1 MESWIIDQT
10 PANIELIVAVQG
22 GYQPRAIMMEYN
34 SNFELDEAKS
44 ILPPKDGQLRTK
56 PKPKDLRQKLWT

>member
-10 PANIELIVAVQG
+10 PPNIGLIVAVQG
-22 GYQPRAIMMEYN
+22 GYQRRAIMMEYN

-44 ILPPKDGQLRTK
+44 ILPPKDGQRRTK
-56 PKPKDLRQKLWT
+56 TKTKDLRQRLLT